1 MAVQYHR
8 EREKLIEI
16 TEEKHQQ
23 QVEMQELIDKKE
35 MENKNMTAET
45 HRLRQT
51 ILDKESEK
59 QQMFKG
65 N

>member
-23 QVEMQELIDKKE
+23 QVEMQEIIDKKE

>member
-45 HRLRQT
+45 HRLPQT